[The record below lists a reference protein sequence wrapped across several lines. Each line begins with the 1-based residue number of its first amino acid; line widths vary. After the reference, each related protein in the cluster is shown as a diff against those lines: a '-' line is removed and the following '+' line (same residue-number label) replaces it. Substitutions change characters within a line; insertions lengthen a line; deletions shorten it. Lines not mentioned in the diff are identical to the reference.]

1 MKKKI
6 SLLLLSISIFT
17 LNLNAQNLNLNAQN
31 SNLQIA
37 QNFQNQQNAK
47 NSVEIDLESVSQIII
62 PKEIFIGD
70 EGQLQYSFRTPV
82 DFFSLSS
89 SSLLSG
95 NELSLD
101 FTNQDLLVDKN
112 SCTIKNAVLVRNGL
126 NYNLCISF
134 IPWKIGKIEFR
145 EFDLMTLCLKD
156 ENSENKFMIQLNPV
170 IIPSLSE
177 KMGISNIRSPLNPIT
192 LPGTKYLLWLG
203 IFLVILVLFLI
214 AFAIIKLHVIVK
226 KLRLLKNKIGFR
238 RNARTVKKGLNKL
251 LKSKSKIDDKNFA
264 MNWQR
269 LMRTYLEFRF
279 ASSFA
284 SITGNRIVQYILKIT
299 GNSCNDEEFA
309 ALENLAQIFI
319 RTDYIRFAEGS
330 IDSQLLPAEEHQAVF
345 ASDERSSIIKK
356 TFEIIDVFESD
367 SLTQEKNKK

>member
-6 SLLLLSISIFT
+6 FLFLNLILIFN
-17 LNLNAQNLNLNAQN
+17 LNLNAQNLNSQNQQNLNQRN
-31 SNLQIA
+31 SAN
-37 QNFQNQQNAK
+37 QNQQNAK
-47 NSVEIDLESVSQIII
+47 NSVEIDIESVSQIII

-82 DFFSLSS
+82 DFFSLASS
-89 SSLLSG
+89 SNFSG
-95 NELSLD
+95 NELSLNI
-101 FTNQDLLVDKN
+101 TNQDLLVDTN

-134 IPWKIGKIEFR
+134 IPWKTGKIEFR
-145 EFDLMTLCLKD
+145 EFDLMTFCLKND
-156 ENSENKFMIQLNPV
+156 FSENKFLIHLNPI

-177 KMGISNIRSPLNPIT
+177 KMGISNIRSPLKPLT

-203 IFLVILVLFLI
+203 IFLIILVLFLI

-226 KLRLLKNKIGFR
+226 KFRLLKSKIGFR
-238 RNARTVKKGLNKL
+238 RNARNVKKGLSKI
-251 LKSKSKIDDKNFA
+251 LKSKSKIDDKTFA

-284 SITGNRIVQYILKIT
+284 SVTGNRIVQYILKIT
-299 GNSCNDEEFA
+299 GNSASDEQFS
-309 ALENLAQIFI
+309 ALEELAGLFI

-345 ASDERSSIIKK
+345 SKNECSSIVKK
-356 TFEIIDVFESD
+356 SFEIIDVFESD
-367 SLTQEKNKK
+367 SLNQEKNKK